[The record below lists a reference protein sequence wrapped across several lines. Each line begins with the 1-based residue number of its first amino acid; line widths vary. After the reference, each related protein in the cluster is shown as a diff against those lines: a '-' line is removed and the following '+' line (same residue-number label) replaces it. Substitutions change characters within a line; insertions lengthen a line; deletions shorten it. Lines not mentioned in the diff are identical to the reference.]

1 MATELQIRAKLDT
14 MRSLPP
20 HIEKLARSIGTVKW
34 PEQPTRLD
42 LPMGMELTAED
53 RVLVQSRLAELTEII
68 TGSNLT
74 QNESAKARL
83 SLLTKM
89 QLGFPT
95 AGGSSVEAATA
106 RSEVYED
113 AVEDMPPWA
122 IANAVKRW
130 ARGDVPDDL
139 RMGTLNFNFA
149 PSPAVLRK
157 LCLVELGPYEVQVT
171 KLKRLLMV
179 ISTER
184 AMDPA
189 PLPPPESQIE
199 TSHGAIVVKM
209 KRVQ

>member
-1 MATELQIRAKLDT
+1 
-14 MRSLPP
+14 
-20 HIEKLARSIGTVKW
+20 
-34 PEQPTRLD
+34 
-42 LPMGMELTAED
+42 
-53 RVLVQSRLAELTEII
+53 
-68 TGSNLT
+68 
-74 QNESAKARL
+74 
-83 SLLTKM
+83 M

-113 AVEDMPPWA
+113 AVGDMPPWA
-122 IANAVKRW
+122 ISNAVKRW

-157 LCLVELGPYEVQVT
+157 LCLVELSPYETQVV

-189 PLPPPESQIE
+189 PLPPPASQIE
-199 TSHGAIVVKM
+199 TNRGTVILKM
-209 KRVQ
+209 KRIQ